1 MTEKKEAHM
10 IKRTISLILSAVMCI
25 SLAGC
30 AGGAADAQ
38 KTETKTETETAQN
51 KEDKKEEKAAE
62 ETAKEETEVKEETKE
77 TEKNENEPVVIT
89 DLLDREVTIPSEI
102 NRIAAIAGPTYEMV
116 FMLGSADKIAMVKSG
131 HTQDYPLALLT
142 NPALADCAG
151 IAANPSSTVNIEDYL
166 ENEIDLVIYYD
177 NEIELKKFD
186 AVDMAAV
193 VATKNTGLLDT
204 LEEVQAQ
211 TIDDFIG
218 NLTTPLSI
226 LSEALGTEEA
236 KAEYEAWASYC
247 DEKLKMVYERTKDI
261 PMEERKTVYWGNTW
275 GEEIRSTYAL
285 KNRYYEIYLAGG
297 NLIGP
302 EENSNFPEVTAE
314 QLYDWDPDIILVDN
328 HGGVPDLVMK
338 SMYKE
343 NSKWSTLSAVKNEQL
358 YRIPAGVF
366 FLDKGSTTSLL
377 VLWMA
382 KILHPDLFEDVDIL
396 EEVKYYYQEF
406 YEYELTD
413 EQAQNVI
420 NGWVD
425 SGESN

>member
-1 MTEKKEAHM
+1 M
-10 IKRTISLILSAVMCI
+10 KRVISLILSA
-25 SLAGC
+25 SLCVSLLGC
-30 AGGAADAQ
+30 GQ
-38 KTETKTETETAQN
+38 KAESAPETENQANAENTQN
-51 KEDKKEEKAAE
+51 GDAAGTPE
-62 ETAKEETEVKEETKE
+62 GSDG
-77 TEKNENEPVVIT
+77 PVLIT
-89 DLLDREVTIPSEI
+89 DLLGREVWVPSEV

-116 FMLGSADKIAMVKSG
+116 FMLGSADKIVMVKSG
-131 HTQDYPLALLT
+131 HTENYPLALLT

-151 IAANPSSTVNIEDYL
+151 IAANPSSSVNIEDYL
-166 ENEIDLVIYYD
+166 EQDIDLVIYYD

-193 VATKNTGLLDT
+193 VATKNTGLLDS
-204 LEEVQAQ
+204 LEEVKAQ
-211 TIDDFIG
+211 TIDDFII
-218 NLTTPLSI
+218 NLTTPLRI

-236 KAEYEAWASYC
+236 AGEYEAWKAYC
-247 DEKLKMVYERTKDI
+247 DEKLRMVYERTRDLTE
-261 PMEERKTVYWGNTW
+261 EERQTVYWGNTW

-297 NLIGP
+297 TLIGP

-314 QLYDWDPDIILVDN
+314 QLYDWDPDVILVDN

-343 NSKWSTLSAVKNEQL
+343 NSKWSTLSAVKNQEL
-358 YRIPAGVF
+358 HRIPAGVF
-366 FLDKGSTTSLL
+366 FLDKGSTTTLL

-382 KILHPDLFEDVDIL
+382 KILHPDLFEDVDLI

-420 NGWVD
+420 DGWV
-425 SGESN
+425 SSEESH